1 VVVATKEFEE
11 LARRSAEQNGLA
23 DARIVSVAHPVG
35 GIHFEELDRR
45 ADAAL
50 EDIVARLLGR

>member
-1 VVVATKEFEE
+1 MVVATTEFEA

-23 DARIVSVAHPVG
+23 EPRIVAVPHPIGGVAA
-35 GIHFEELDRR
+35 ETLERR

-50 EDIVARLLGR
+50 EDIVARLLGH